1 MERLRPR
8 VLLDRGV
15 KDRLTQ
21 LKLAGSDEKVA
32 KLTKGLQPTEQRIQN
47 LINQRVKDF
56 RAEKASAE
64 LGAKVFEKT
73 CAACHQIEGKGA
85 VIGPQ
90 LDGVGARGLERIVED
105 VLDPSRNVDVAF
117 RVSLVKLNS
126 GQAFSG
132 LKRREEGEQ
141 VIYADSKG
149 VETGYAKKDIK
160 ETRESMNSLM
170 PDGMYE
176 TLTPE
181 EFNNLMAFLLT
192 KTAKK

>member
-1 MERLRPR
+1 MSARADL
-8 VLLDRGV
+8 
-15 KDRLTQ
+15 
-21 LKLAGSDEKVA
+21 
-32 KLTKGLQPTEQRIQN
+32 GL
-47 LINQRVKDF
+47 
-56 RAEKASAE
+56 
-64 LGAKVFEKT
+64 
-73 CAACHQIEGKGA
+73 
-85 VIGPQ
+85 
-90 LDGVGARGLERIVED
+90 ED
-105 VLDPSRNVDVAF
+105 VLDPSRNVDGVQ
-117 RVSLVKLNS
+117 VSLVKLNS

-181 EFNNLMAFLLT
+181 ELNNLMAFLLT